1 MIIICCLFVLDSY
14 VAKKILQGGKE
25 YKLYKKYFAQIMH
38 TLTDIDT
45 LLPYLISK
53 EVINAEDVLVIKS
66 KPRPSDQVCELLM
79 HIDGPL
85 SVNETTSFYSLLD
98 IMEDHGCITTKQL
111 ANAIKGRHIMHTC
124 TVYFWIK
131 YFA

>member
-1 MIIICCLFVLDSY
+1 M
-14 VAKKILQGGKE
+14 ARKILQGGKE
-25 YKLYKKYFAQIMH
+25 YKLYKTYFAQIAH

-53 EVINAEDVLVIKS
+53 GVINTEDVLVIKS

-98 IMEDHGCITTKQL
+98 VMEGHGCITTKQL
-111 ANAIKGRHIMHTC
+111 ANAIKGVTSYKHN
-124 TVYFWIK
+124 VF
-131 YFA
+131 

>member
-1 MIIICCLFVLDSY
+1 M
-14 VAKKILQGGKE
+14 
-25 YKLYKKYFAQIMH
+25 YKKYFAQITH

-45 LLPYLISK
+45 LLPYLVSK

-85 SVNETTSFYSLLD
+85 SVNETTSFYYLLD
-98 IMEDHGCITTKQL
+98 VMEDHGCITTKQL
-111 ANAIKGRHIMHTC
+111 VNSIKGCHINVFCDKILCMSIQMYKNCQKHIQ
-124 TVYFWIK
+124 VRYIIK
-131 YFA
+131 A

>member
-1 MIIICCLFVLDSY
+1 M
-14 VAKKILQGGKE
+14 AKKILQGGKE
-25 YKLYKKYFAQIMH
+25 YKLYKTYFAQIAH

-53 EVINAEDVLVIKS
+53 EVINAEDVHVIKS

-98 IMEDHGCITTKQL
+98 VMEGHGCITTKQL
-111 ANAIKGRHIMHTC
+111 ANAIKGCHIIQTQC
-124 TVYFWIK
+124 ILW
-131 YFA
+131 